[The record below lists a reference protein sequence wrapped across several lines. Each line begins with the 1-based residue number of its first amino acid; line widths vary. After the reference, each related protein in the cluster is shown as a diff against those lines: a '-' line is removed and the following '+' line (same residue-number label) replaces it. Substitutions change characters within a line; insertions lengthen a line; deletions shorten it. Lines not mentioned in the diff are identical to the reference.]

1 MAAGIEIQ
9 VGKIRG
15 PWPYVFIEGRKK
27 DHVVGVVPL
36 HPGPGLA
43 IPVHASKPEVLP
55 GVWNFPTNAQE
66 TARGIKLVAV
76 QSKLFAKDLKG
87 IHRPVRRWRF
97 QLVVDKASVGFFKVE
112 GVAIVRHS
120 NITSRE
126 QFMQLFN
133 EHPVILDISLIPLE
147 VWKSPDCN
155 LLITR
160 PLVGKA

>member
-1 MAAGIEIQ
+1 MAARIEIQ
-9 VGKIRG
+9 VGKIWG
-15 PWPYVFIEGRKK
+15 PWSNIFIEGRKQG
-27 DHVVGVVPL
+27 HVVGIIPA
-36 HPGPGLA
+36 HFGPGLA
-43 IPVHASKPEVLP
+43 VTAHTPKPKMLA
-55 GVWNFPTNAQE
+55 GMWDLPTNAQE
-66 TARGIKLVAV
+66 TASGIKLIAV

-97 QLVVDKASVGFFKVE
+97 QLVVDKASVGFFKIE

-133 EHPVILDISLIPLE
+133 EHPVILDISLIPFE

>member
-1 MAAGIEIQ
+1 MDSSIDIQ
-9 VGKIRG
+9 IGEVWG
-15 PWPYVFIEGRKK
+15 PWSNVLIEGRKK

-112 GVAIVRHS
+112 GVAIVRNR
-120 NITSRE
+120 NITRAKDLME
-126 QFMQLFN
+126 VLYK
-133 EHPVILDISLIPLE
+133 EPVILQVLLVARV
-147 VWKSPDCN
+147 VWESPDGN
-155 LLITR
+155 FLFPGPTISE
-160 PLVGKA
+160 A